1 MVILNIFDTYIVEYL
16 CNIMEMYEVIHMKTK
31 AVRLYGKKDLRLETF
46 ELPDIKPTEILA
58 KVISDS
64 ICMSSYKAAN
74 QGEDHKRVP
83 NNIATNPVM
92 IGHEFC
98 LELLEVGS
106 RWQDDYK
113 VGDKYSIQPAL
124 NYKGSLD
131 APGYSFEYI
140 GGDATYIIIPE
151 VVMIQQCLLPY
162 EGEGYFSGSL
172 AEPFSCVA
180 GAFHENFRSN
190 FDTHQHEMDIKK
202 DGAMIII
209 AGGGPMGLAAIE
221 YAVNRDIT
229 PRLLVVTD
237 VNQDRL
243 DRAASVVKPSVA
255 KEKGIELVYVNTAD
269 FDDAVASLKTFNN
282 GVGFDDVFVFAPIK
296 FLVEQA
302 NQLLARNGCLNFF
315 AGPTDPNFSAN
326 FNFYKLHY
334 EGHRLTGTSGGN
346 TQDMNEVLELF
357 SQNRLHPE
365 IMISHVGG
373 LDSVIETTLNLPKV
387 PGAKK
392 LVYTHISM
400 PMTAITDFKE
410 LGNNNP
416 LFAKLDEICT
426 RHKGLWSVEAES
438 YLLEHGKKI

>member
-1 MVILNIFDTYIVEYL
+1 
-16 CNIMEMYEVIHMKTK
+16 MKTT
-31 AVRLYGKKDLRLETF
+31 AVRIYGKKDLRLETF
-46 ELPDIKPTEILA
+46 DLPDIKTTEILA

-83 NNIATNPVM
+83 NNISTHPTI

-98 LELLEVGS
+98 LELIEVGDK
-106 RWQDDYK
+106 WKEQYK
-113 VGDKYSIQPAL
+113 PGDKYSIQPAL

-140 GGDATYIIIPE
+140 GGDATYIVIPE
-151 VVMIQQCLLPY
+151 VVMIQECLLPY

-190 FDTHQHEMDIKK
+190 FDTHMHEMDIKK

-209 AGGGPMGLAAIE
+209 AGGGPMGLAAIA

-237 VNQDRL
+237 VNQERL
-243 DRAASVVKPSVA
+243 DRAAALVRPSDA
-255 KEKGIELVYVNTAD
+255 KEKGIELRYINTSS
-269 FDDAVASLKTFNN
+269 FDNPVEQLKAFNQ
-282 GVGFDDVFVFAPIK
+282 GEGYDDVFVFAPVK

-302 NQLLARNGCLNFF
+302 NQLLAKMGCLNFF
-315 AGPTDPNFSAN
+315 AGPSDPNFSAN

-346 TQDMNEVLELF
+346 TNDMKEVLDMF
-357 SQNRLHPE
+357 AKGRLHPE

-373 LDSVIETTLNLPKV
+373 LDSVIDTTLNLPQI

-400 PMTAITDFKE
+400 PMTDISDFRK
-410 LGNNNP
+410 LGENDP
-416 LFAKLDEICT
+416 LFAELANICD
-426 RHKGLWSVEAES
+426 RHDGLWSVEAES
-438 YLLEHGKKI
+438 YLLKHGKKIEV